1 MYLCSTCTNEEWP
14 QIKICYILI
23 SDCLVY
29 PCKAQGEFDLT
40 SIAPY
45 GPILFSPTLI
55 CCCSSDSCL
64 RLSPKSTP
72 FFFNQCPPCCFES
85 TWSSPPPSPHPHPL
99 QCWTRVHAISQDG
112 VSTLYWRE
120 RGGGGV
126 KGKQRILKRRKMLFQ
141 NSVLKTQ
148 KINAITQVS
157 EGILST
163 IVGV

>member
-85 TWSSPPPSPHPHPL
+85 TWSSPPPSPHPPPPCLHRL
-99 QCWTRVHAISQDG
+99 QSCSVVLNKGYRFDFICSLRSQ
-112 VSTLYWRE
+112 S
-120 RGGGGV
+120 
-126 KGKQRILKRRKMLFQ
+126 
-141 NSVLKTQ
+141 
-148 KINAITQVS
+148 INAIHPFDKLRRHF
-157 EGILST
+157 EY
-163 IVGV
+163 